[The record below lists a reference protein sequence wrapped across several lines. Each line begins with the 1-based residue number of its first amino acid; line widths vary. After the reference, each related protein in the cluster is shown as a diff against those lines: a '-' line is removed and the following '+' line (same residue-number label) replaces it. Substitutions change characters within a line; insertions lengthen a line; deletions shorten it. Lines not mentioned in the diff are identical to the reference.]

1 MIGMK
6 GNPAEFEAWLL
17 DEVRAQAWIVNKH
30 KAEGRKDFSSCL
42 TSGYAHALIVTLS
55 RYCDRDPNEV
65 WEVAHDGNLLRE
77 FLRDGPSHRKALE
90 AQVAK
95 ATNASDDGNYRCR
108 GCSGGCCTGGSDPCT
123 CLPPGSGD
131 NED

>member
-6 GNPAEFEAWLL
+6 GDPAEFEAWLL
-17 DEVRAQAWIVNKH
+17 GEVRAQAWLVGKH

-55 RYCDRDPNEV
+55 RYCDRDPNEI
-65 WEVAHDGNLLRE
+65 WKVAHDGKLLRE
-77 FLRDGPSHRKALE
+77 FLLNGPSHLGTLE
-90 AQVAK
+90 AQVTK
-95 ATNASDDGNYRCR
+95 AMTVQDSGSYRCR

-123 CLPPGSGD
+123 CSPPGSD
-131 NED
+131 DD